1 MPRDACGSG
10 AKERSASGGGGGGV
24 ARRRSMYVSAA
35 WREVGRRASM
45 GPTQLAWRWV
55 RLSSAL
61 ME

>member
-24 ARRRSMYVSAA
+24 ARRRSMCVSAA

-45 GPTQLAWRWV
+45 GPTHLAWRWV
-55 RLSSAL
+55 GLSSAL